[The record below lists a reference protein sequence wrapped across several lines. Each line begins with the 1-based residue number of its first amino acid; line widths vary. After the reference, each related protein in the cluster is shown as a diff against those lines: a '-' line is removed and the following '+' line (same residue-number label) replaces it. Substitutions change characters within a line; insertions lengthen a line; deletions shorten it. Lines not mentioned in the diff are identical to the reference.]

1 MRARARLTGSRLAIN
16 LLMVVA
22 MVTYVIGVTAPM
34 LTLTKLVFVKN
45 TFSVLS
51 GVANLYAREEYLLCV
66 VIVVFSLVLPLVKLG
81 LLIRIWNAGHPP
93 RPNDHRRLKWLGTV
107 GKWSMLDVFVVAI
120 LVASVKLGA
129 LAKVEILYGWYAFA
143 ASVLLIMLT
152 TYLVQERMRAF
163 S

>member
-1 MRARARLTGSRLAIN
+1 MQSRLTIN
-16 LLMVVA
+16 LLMAGALVA
-22 MVTYVIGVTAPM
+22 YVIGVTAPM

-51 GVANLYAREEYLLCV
+51 GIANLYAGEEYLLCGI
-66 VIVVFSLVLPLVKLG
+66 IVLFSLVLPLVKLG
-81 LLIRIWNAGHPP
+81 LLVRIWNAAHPAEP
-93 RPNDHRRLKWLGTV
+93 HHRRHIKWLATV
-107 GKWSMLDVFVVAI
+107 GRWSMLDVFVVAI

-143 ASVLLIMLT
+143 ASVLLIMVS
-152 TYLVQERMRAF
+152 TYLVQERLRAF